1 MVLEIH
7 QDAGL
12 EIPKRQVSFQKEN
25 VAKTPLTP
33 YNRQR
38 KNMELK
44 RLAVK
49 TPKPITTSI
58 RMEGKENS
66 TDVSSLRRSIR
77 STMSPS
83 AVAMPKQLAVLT
95 NPPVAEDN
103 PSTSPSD
110 ERSPFSPLSS
120 ILRRS
125 MLQRGR
131 LGPPQRVQTPTSSRL
146 LENELDTTD
155 VDMSL
160 LISPSA
166 MGNPNDVVKTPAN
179 ESSTSY
185 RCAGNME
192 YSTTSQKN
200 DPTFTVKGNGVQMDL
215 SEMFSGFNSPG
226 KDFATNDDDAI
237 PTVSTRN
244 LRQGVLLDFGNVNVV
259 GQARSLPFI
268 VESSPGASE
277 DFFLEIERIPFTKG
291 FNLVVSDPS
300 SALLKGLTSSCKQNK
315 RLGGPVVPNILT
327 IKGGERT
334 MLWVTWTPLEPGGI
348 REFILLKLPK
358 GPGRLRVT
366 VLGEASAPKPVSDTR
381 RHLFA
386 GCITGN

>member
-7 QDAGL
+7 QDAGM
-12 EIPKRQVSFQKEN
+12 EFPKRQVSFQN
-25 VAKTPLTP
+25 DIGTKTPLTP

-38 KNMELK
+38 KNMASK
-44 RLAVK
+44 RLPVK
-49 TPKPITTSI
+49 TPKPTTTAM
-58 RMEGKENS
+58 RMEGKENLN
-66 TDVSSLRRSIR
+66 DVSSLRRSIR

-83 AVAMPKQLAVLT
+83 SAVTPKQPEALK
-95 NPPVAEDN
+95 NPPVAEEN
-103 PSTSPSD
+103 SSTSPSD

-179 ESSTSY
+179 EASTSY
-185 RCAGNME
+185 RCAEKVE
-192 YSTTSQKN
+192 YSTSQK
-200 DPTFTVKGNGVQMDL
+200 DDTAFTVKGNGVQMDL
-215 SEMFSGFNSPG
+215 SEMFSGFNSPE
-226 KDFATNDDDAI
+226 KDSATDNNDAL
-237 PTVSTRN
+237 PTISTRN
-244 LRQGVLLDFGNVNVV
+244 LRLGVLLDFGNVNVV

-268 VESSPGASE
+268 VESSPDASE

-291 FNLVVSDPS
+291 INLVVSDPS
-300 SALLKGLTSSCKQNK
+300 SALLKDLSSSCKQHK
-315 RLGGPVVPNILT
+315 RLGGPVVPNVLT
-327 IKGGERT
+327 IKAAERT
-334 MLWVTWTPLEPGGI
+334 MLWVTWTPIETGGI
-348 REFILLKLPK
+348 REVILLKLPR

-366 VLGEASAPKPVSDTR
+366 VLGQASAPKPVSDTR
-381 RHLFA
+381 YL
-386 GCITGN
+386 